1 MLTSEQHRCSNEK
14 RNFSAEFKRESAQL
28 VVDQKYTVADAA
40 KAMDVGL
47 STMTRWVKQLR
58 DERQGKT
65 PKASPITPE
74 QIEIRKLR
82 KKLQRI
88 EMENEIL
95 KKGGV
100 LRKAVRLRYAFIRD
114 NTCCWPVRL
123 LCRVLDVHPSG
134 FYAWLQQPHSQRH
147 QADLRLTGQ
156 IKQFWLESGC
166 VYGYR
171 KIHLDLRDSGQQCG
185 VNRVWRLMKRVGIKA
200 QVGYRSPRARKG
212 EASIMSPNRLQR
224 QFNPDAPDERWVTD
238 ITYIRTHEGWLYL
251 AVVVDLFS
259 RKIIGWSM
267 QSRMTKDIVLNAL
280 LMAVWRRNPEKQVL
294 VHSDQGSQ
302 YTSHEWQSFLKSHG
316 LEGSMSRRGNCHDNA
331 VAESFFQLLKRERIK
346 KKIYGMREEARS
358 DIFDYIEMFYNSKR
372 RHGSS
377 EQMSPTEYENQYYQ
391 RLGSV

>member
-1 MLTSEQHRCSNEK
+1 MSGK
-14 RNFSAEFKRESAQL
+14 RYPEEFKTEAVKQ
-28 VVDQKYTVADAA
+28 VVDRGYSVASVATRLDITTHSLYAWIKKYGPDSSTNKEQSDAQAEIRRLQKELKRVT
-40 KAMDVGL
+40 
-47 STMTRWVKQLR
+47 
-58 DERQGKT
+58 DERD
-65 PKASPITPE
+65 IF
-74 QIEIRKLR
+74 
-82 KKLQRI
+82 KKSR
-88 EMENEIL
+88 
-95 KKGGV
+95 GV
-100 LRKAVRLRYAFIRD
+100 LRKAVQLRYAFIRD

-212 EASIMSPNRLQR
+212 EASIVSPNRLQR

-267 QSRMTKDIVLNAL
+267 QSRMIKDIVLNAL
-280 LMAVWRRNPEKQVL
+280 LMAVWRRNPQKQVL

-346 KKIYGMREEARS
+346 KKIYGTREEARS

-377 EQMSPTEYENQYYQ
+377 DQMSPTEYENQYYQ

>member
-1 MLTSEQHRCSNEK
+1 MSGK
-14 RNFSAEFKRESAQL
+14 RYPEEFKIEA
-28 VVDQKYTVADAA
+28 
-40 KAMDVGL
+40 
-47 STMTRWVKQLR
+47 VKQVVNRGYSVASVATRLDITTHSLYAWIKKYGPDSSANKEQSDAQAEIR
-58 DERQGKT
+58 RLQKELKRVTDERD
-65 PKASPITPE
+65 IF
-74 QIEIRKLR
+74 
-82 KKLQRI
+82 KKSR
-88 EMENEIL
+88 
-95 KKGGV
+95 GV

-212 EASIMSPNRLQR
+212 EASIVSPNRLQR
-224 QFNPDAPDERWVTD
+224 QFNPDAPDKRWVTD

-280 LMAVWRRNPEKQVL
+280 LMAVWRRNPQKQVL

-346 KKIYGMREEARS
+346 KKIYGTREEARS

-377 EQMSPTEYENQYYQ
+377 DQMSPTEYENQYYQ

>member
-1 MLTSEQHRCSNEK
+1 GK
-14 RNFSAEFKRESAQL
+14 RYPEEFKIEAVKQ
-28 VVDQKYTVADAA
+28 VVDRGYSVSSVATRLDITTHSLYAWIKKYGPDSSTNKEQSDAQAEIRRLQKELKRVT
-40 KAMDVGL
+40 
-47 STMTRWVKQLR
+47 
-58 DERQGKT
+58 DERD
-65 PKASPITPE
+65 IF
-74 QIEIRKLR
+74 
-82 KKLQRI
+82 KKSR
-88 EMENEIL
+88 
-95 KKGGV
+95 GV

-114 NTCCWPVRL
+114 NICCWPVRL

-134 FYAWLQQPHSQRH
+134 FYAWFKQPYSQRH
-147 QADLRLTGQ
+147 QVDLRLTGQ

-185 VNRVWRLMKRVGIKA
+185 VNRVWRLMNRAGIKA

-212 EASIMSPNRLQR
+212 EASIVSPNRLQR
-224 QFNPDAPDERWVTD
+224 QFNPDAPDKRWVTD

-280 LMAVWRRNPEKQVL
+280 LMAVWRRNPQKQVL

-346 KKIYGMREEARS
+346 KKIYGTREEARS

-377 EQMSPTEYENQYYQ
+377 NQMSPTEYENQYYQ